1 MSESVDQQR
10 LDWLTQEVRRHQQ
23 RYHQQD
29 DPEISDAQYDAL
41 VAELAELEQR
51 LGVTES
57 TAASQAVGFSVRREF
72 SAVRHAHPMLSLN
85 NAFELSELHAFDQR
99 LAGLL
104 KASNLRYA
112 VDPKFDGLAISLVY
126 RKGQF
131 ELAATRGDGQTG
143 EDVTHNVRTITDVPS
158 RLLGQG
164 WPELLEV
171 RGEVYMAKSDFEA
184 LNADQ
189 LSRSERVFANPRNAA
204 AGSLRQLDAQV
215 TARRRLRFFAYGVG
229 GELQLPPGQVSPV
242 HHSEVLARLAAWGF
256 PVEAVRCS
264 QADLSQVQV
273 FLKDLQARRASLDY
287 DIDGAVIRL
296 ESLALSRQAGFV
308 AKAPRFAM
316 AYKFPAEQA
325 STQLLDI
332 DVQVGRTGSL
342 TPVARLAPVRVGGVT
357 VTNATLHNEDE
368 IRRKDLMIGDTVWVR
383 RAGDVIPEVLGP
395 IASLRPPDARAF
407 VMPMRCPACGG
418 PVARAQDEAVTRC
431 VSGLSCG
438 AQRREAL
445 RHFAGRRAMDIEGL
459 GEKRIDQ
466 LLAAGLVNQIGDV
479 YRLQLA
485 DLLALERS
493 GEKSAQKL
501 LEQIERSR
509 SVSLARLIYALGIR
523 HVGEQTARDLAAHF
537 GSLEA
542 LLKADSEALQE
553 APDVGPVVAEAI
565 LAFMNNP
572 IVRQEV
578 DDLVAQL
585 RITLPAAGVADASG
599 QATGA
604 GRALPLAGKTVVLT
618 GSLSQ
623 MTRDQAGDEVRRL
636 GGKVTGSVS
645 AKTDLLIAGAEAGSK
660 LDKALSLGIET
671 MDESAFVAL
680 IDTFNRSEGQ
690 TR

>member
-1 MSESVDQQR
+1 
-10 LDWLTQEVRRHQQ
+10 
-23 RYHQQD
+23 
-29 DPEISDAQYDAL
+29 
-41 VAELAELEQR
+41 
-51 LGVTES
+51 
-57 TAASQAVGFSVRREF
+57 
-72 SAVRHAHPMLSLN
+72 MLSLN

-104 KASNLRYA
+104 KTSNLRYA

-242 HHSEVLARLAAWGF
+242 HHSEVLAQLAAWGF

-264 QADLSQVQV
+264 QADLSQVQA
-273 FLKDLQARRASLDY
+273 FLADLQARRASLDY

-523 HVGEQTARDLAAHF
+523 HVGEQTARDLATHF

-599 QATGA
+599 QAAGA

-645 AKTDLLIAGAEAGSK
+645 AKTDLLIAGEEAGSK

>member
-1 MSESVDQQR
+1 MGESVDQQR

-57 TAASQAVGFSVRREF
+57 AAASQAVGFSVRREF

-104 KASNLRYA
+104 KTSNLRYA

-242 HHSEVLARLAAWGF
+242 HHSEVLAQLAAWGF
-256 PVEAVRCS
+256 PVEAVRCG
-264 QADLSQVQV
+264 QADLSQVQA
-273 FLKDLQARRASLDY
+273 FLADLQARRASLDY

-523 HVGEQTARDLAAHF
+523 HVGEQTARDLATHF

-599 QATGA
+599 QAAGA

-645 AKTDLLIAGAEAGSK
+645 AKTDLLIAGEEAGSK

>member
-57 TAASQAVGFSVRREF
+57 AAASQAVGFSVRREF
-72 SAVRHAHPMLSLN
+72 SPVRHAHPMLSLN

-104 KASNLRYA
+104 KTSNLRYA

-242 HHSEVLARLAAWGF
+242 HHSEVLAQLAAWGF

-264 QADLSQVQV
+264 QADLSQVQA
-273 FLKDLQARRASLDY
+273 FLADLQARRASLDY

-599 QATGA
+599 QAAGA

-645 AKTDLLIAGAEAGSK
+645 AKTDLLIAGEEAGSK

>member
-1 MSESVDQQR
+1 MGESVDQQR

-57 TAASQAVGFSVRREF
+57 AAASQAVGFSVRREF
-72 SAVRHAHPMLSLN
+72 SPVRHAHPMLSLN

-104 KASNLRYA
+104 KTSNLRYA

-242 HHSEVLARLAAWGF
+242 HHSEVLAQLAAWGF
-256 PVEAVRCS
+256 PVETVRCG
-264 QADLSQVQV
+264 QADLSQVQA
-273 FLKDLQARRASLDY
+273 FLADLQARRASLDY

-407 VMPMRCPACGG
+407 VMSMRCPACGG

-523 HVGEQTARDLAAHF
+523 HVGEQTARDLATHF

-599 QATGA
+599 QAAGA

-645 AKTDLLIAGAEAGSK
+645 AKTDLLIAGEEAGSK

>member
-1 MSESVDQQR
+1 MGESVDQQR

-57 TAASQAVGFSVRREF
+57 AAASQAVGFSVRREF
-72 SAVRHAHPMLSLN
+72 SPVRHAHPMLSLN

-104 KASNLRYA
+104 KTSNLRYA

-131 ELAATRGDGQTG
+131 ELAVTRGDGQTG

-242 HHSEVLARLAAWGF
+242 HHSEVLAQLAAWGF

-264 QADLSQVQV
+264 QADLSQVQA
-273 FLKDLQARRASLDY
+273 FLADLQARRASLDY

-523 HVGEQTARDLAAHF
+523 HVGEQTARDLATHF

-599 QATGA
+599 QAAGA

-645 AKTDLLIAGAEAGSK
+645 AKTDLLIAGEEAGSK

>member
-1 MSESVDQQR
+1 MTDSANQQR
-10 LDWLTQEVRRHQQ
+10 LDWLTQEVQRHQQ
-23 RYHQQD
+23 LYHQQD

-51 LGVTES
+51 LGVSEKSAT
-57 TAASQAVGFSVRREF
+57 SQAVGFAVRREF
-72 SAVRHAHPMLSLN
+72 SPVRHAHPMLSLN
-85 NAFELSELHAFDQR
+85 NAFEWSELEAFDQR
-99 LAGLL
+99 LTSLL
-104 KASNLRYA
+104 KSSGLRYA

-126 RKGQF
+126 RQGVF

-143 EDVTHNVRTITDVPS
+143 EDVTHNVRTIADVPS
-158 RLLGQG
+158 RLNGQG
-164 WPELLEV
+164 WPPLLEV

-229 GELQLPPGQVSPV
+229 GDLELASGLANPD
-242 HHSEVLARLAAWGF
+242 HHSEVLAHLSAWGF
-256 PVEAVRCS
+256 PVESLRRS
-264 QADLSQVQV
+264 QADLSQVQG
-273 FLKDLQARRASLDY
+273 FLRDLQAKRASLDY

-308 AKAPRFAM
+308 AKAPRFAL

-395 IASLRPPDARAF
+395 IASLRPTDARAF
-407 VMPMRCPACGG
+407 VMPLRCPACGG
-418 PVARAQDEAVTRC
+418 PVSRAQDEAVTRC
-431 VSGLSCG
+431 ISGLSCV

-479 YRLQLA
+479 FRLQMS

-537 GSLEA
+537 GSFEA
-542 LLKADSEALQE
+542 LAQADSQALQR
-553 APDVGPVVAEAI
+553 APDVGPVVADSI
-565 LAFMNNP
+565 LDFFSQP
-572 IVRQEV
+572 DVRREV

-585 RITLPAAGVADASG
+585 RITQQSVPGVGADG
-599 QATGA
+599 QAADGT
-604 GRALPLAGKTVVLT
+604 RTLPLAGMTVVLT

-645 AKTDLLIAGAEAGSK
+645 AKTDLLIAGEEAGSK
-660 LDKALSLGIET
+660 LDKALSLGIKT
-671 MDESAFVAL
+671 LDENAFVAL
-680 IDTFNRSEGQ
+680 IETFNRSEGE
-690 TR
+690 TE

>member
-1 MSESVDQQR
+1 MGESVDQQR

-41 VAELAELEQR
+41 VAELADLEQR
-51 LGVTES
+51 LGITES
-57 TAASQAVGFSVRREF
+57 AAASQAVGFSVRREF
-72 SAVRHAHPMLSLN
+72 SPVRHAHPMLSLN

-104 KASNLRYA
+104 KTSNLRYA

-126 RKGQF
+126 RMGQF

-242 HHSEVLARLAAWGF
+242 HHSEVLAQLAAWGF

-264 QADLSQVQV
+264 QADLTQVQV
-273 FLKDLQARRASLDY
+273 FLQDLQARRASLDY

-542 LLKADSEALQE
+542 LLEADSEALQE

-585 RITLPAAGVADASG
+585 RITLPAAGDVDAAG
-599 QATGA
+599 QAAGA
-604 GRALPLAGKTVVLT
+604 GLPLPLAGKTVVLT

-645 AKTDLLIAGAEAGSK
+645 AKTDLLIAGEEAGSK

>member
-41 VAELAELEQR
+41 VAELADLEQR

-57 TAASQAVGFSVRREF
+57 AAASQAVGFSVRREF
-72 SAVRHAHPMLSLN
+72 SPVRHAHPMLSLN
-85 NAFELSELHAFDQR
+85 NAFELSELQAFDQR

-104 KASNLRYA
+104 KTSNLRYA

-126 RKGQF
+126 QEGQF

-184 LNADQ
+184 LNVDQ

-229 GELQLPPGQVSPV
+229 GEWQLSPGQVSPV
-242 HHSEVLARLAAWGF
+242 HHSEVLAQLAAWGF
-256 PVEAVRCS
+256 PVESVRCS
-264 QADLSQVQV
+264 QADLAQVQV
-273 FLKDLQARRASLDY
+273 FLQDLQARRASLDY

-296 ESLALSRQAGFV
+296 ESLALSSQAGFV
-308 AKAPRFAM
+308 AKAPRFAI

-395 IASLRPPDARAF
+395 IASLRPSDARAF
-407 VMPMRCPACGG
+407 VMPLRCPACGG

-431 VSGLSCG
+431 VSGLSCA

-479 YRLQLA
+479 YRLRLA

-493 GEKSAQKL
+493 GEKSAQNL

-509 SVSLARLIYALGIR
+509 SVSLTWPPI
-523 HVGEQTARDLAAHF
+523 
-537 GSLEA
+537 S
-542 LLKADSEALQE
+542 
-553 APDVGPVVAEAI
+553 GP
-565 LAFMNNP
+565 
-572 IVRQEV
+572 
-578 DDLVAQL
+578 
-585 RITLPAAGVADASG
+585 
-599 QATGA
+599 
-604 GRALPLAGKTVVLT
+604 GRRFSVPT
-618 GSLSQ
+618 
-623 MTRDQAGDEVRRL
+623 RRL
-636 GGKVTGSVS
+636 CNRHLMSDRS
-645 AKTDLLIAGAEAGSK
+645 WRRPSWLL
-660 LDKALSLGIET
+660 
-671 MDESAFVAL
+671 
-680 IDTFNRSEGQ
+680 
-690 TR
+690 

>member
-41 VAELAELEQR
+41 VAELADLEQR

-57 TAASQAVGFSVRREF
+57 AAASQAVGFSVRREF

-85 NAFELSELHAFDQR
+85 NAFELSELYAFDQR

-104 KASNLRYA
+104 KTSNLRYA

-158 RLLGQG
+158 QLLGQG

-229 GELQLPPGQVSPV
+229 GELQLSSGQVSPV
-242 HHSEVLARLAAWGF
+242 HHSEVLAQLAAWGF

-264 QADLSQVQV
+264 QADLSQVQA
-273 FLKDLQARRASLDY
+273 FLADLQARRASLDY

-357 VTNATLHNEDE
+357 VTNATLHN
-368 IRRKDLMIGDTVWVR
+368 
-383 RAGDVIPEVLGP
+383 
-395 IASLRPPDARAF
+395 
-407 VMPMRCPACGG
+407 
-418 PVARAQDEAVTRC
+418 
-431 VSGLSCG
+431 
-438 AQRREAL
+438 
-445 RHFAGRRAMDIEGL
+445 
-459 GEKRIDQ
+459 
-466 LLAAGLVNQIGDV
+466 
-479 YRLQLA
+479 
-485 DLLALERS
+485 
-493 GEKSAQKL
+493 
-501 LEQIERSR
+501 
-509 SVSLARLIYALGIR
+509 
-523 HVGEQTARDLAAHF
+523 
-537 GSLEA
+537 
-542 LLKADSEALQE
+542 
-553 APDVGPVVAEAI
+553 
-565 LAFMNNP
+565 
-572 IVRQEV
+572 
-578 DDLVAQL
+578 
-585 RITLPAAGVADASG
+585 
-599 QATGA
+599 
-604 GRALPLAGKTVVLT
+604 
-618 GSLSQ
+618 
-623 MTRDQAGDEVRRL
+623 
-636 GGKVTGSVS
+636 
-645 AKTDLLIAGAEAGSK
+645 
-660 LDKALSLGIET
+660 
-671 MDESAFVAL
+671 
-680 IDTFNRSEGQ
+680 
-690 TR
+690 

>member
-1 MSESVDQQR
+1 MGESVDQQR

-57 TAASQAVGFSVRREF
+57 AAASQAVGFSVRREF
-72 SAVRHAHPMLSLN
+72 SPVRHAHPMLSLN

-104 KASNLRYA
+104 KTSNLRYA

-242 HHSEVLARLAAWGF
+242 HHSEVLAQLAAWGF

-264 QADLSQVQV
+264 QADLSQVQA
-273 FLKDLQARRASLDY
+273 FLADLQARRASLDY

-523 HVGEQTARDLAAHF
+523 HVGEQTARDLATHF

-599 QATGA
+599 QAAGA

-645 AKTDLLIAGAEAGSK
+645 AKTDLLIAGEEAGSK

>member
-1 MSESVDQQR
+1 MGESVNQQR
-10 LDWLTQEVRRHQQ
+10 LEWLTQEVRRHQQ
-23 RYHQQD
+23 LYHQQD

-41 VAELAELEQR
+41 VAELADLEQR
-51 LGVTES
+51 LGITES
-57 TAASQAVGFSVRREF
+57 AAASQAVGFSVRREF
-72 SAVRHAHPMLSLN
+72 SPVRHAHPMLSLN

-104 KASNLRYA
+104 KTSNLRYA

-126 RKGQF
+126 RMGQF

-143 EDVTHNVRTITDVPS
+143 EDVTHNVKTITDVPS

-242 HHSEVLARLAAWGF
+242 HHSEVLAQLAAWGF

-264 QADLSQVQV
+264 QADLTQVQV
-273 FLKDLQARRASLDY
+273 FLQDLQARRASLDY

-357 VTNATLHNEDE
+357 VTNATLHNED
-368 IRRKDLMIGDTVWVR
+368 
-383 RAGDVIPEVLGP
+383 
-395 IASLRPPDARAF
+395 
-407 VMPMRCPACGG
+407 
-418 PVARAQDEAVTRC
+418 
-431 VSGLSCG
+431 
-438 AQRREAL
+438 
-445 RHFAGRRAMDIEGL
+445 
-459 GEKRIDQ
+459 
-466 LLAAGLVNQIGDV
+466 
-479 YRLQLA
+479 
-485 DLLALERS
+485 
-493 GEKSAQKL
+493 
-501 LEQIERSR
+501 
-509 SVSLARLIYALGIR
+509 
-523 HVGEQTARDLAAHF
+523 
-537 GSLEA
+537 
-542 LLKADSEALQE
+542 
-553 APDVGPVVAEAI
+553 
-565 LAFMNNP
+565 
-572 IVRQEV
+572 
-578 DDLVAQL
+578 
-585 RITLPAAGVADASG
+585 
-599 QATGA
+599 
-604 GRALPLAGKTVVLT
+604 
-618 GSLSQ
+618 
-623 MTRDQAGDEVRRL
+623 
-636 GGKVTGSVS
+636 
-645 AKTDLLIAGAEAGSK
+645 
-660 LDKALSLGIET
+660 
-671 MDESAFVAL
+671 
-680 IDTFNRSEGQ
+680 
-690 TR
+690 

>member
-1 MSESVDQQR
+1 MGESVDQQR
-10 LDWLTQEVRRHQQ
+10 LDWLTREVRRHQQ

-41 VAELAELEQR
+41 VAELADLEQR

-57 TAASQAVGFSVRREF
+57 AAASQAVGFSVRREF
-72 SAVRHAHPMLSLN
+72 SPVRHAHPMLSLN

-104 KASNLRYA
+104 KTSNLRYA

-242 HHSEVLARLAAWGF
+242 HHSEVLAQLAAWGF

-264 QADLSQVQV
+264 QADLSQVQA
-273 FLKDLQARRASLDY
+273 FLADLQARRASLDY

-523 HVGEQTARDLAAHF
+523 HVGEQTARDLATHF

-599 QATGA
+599 QAAGA

-645 AKTDLLIAGAEAGSK
+645 AKTDLLIAGEEAGSK